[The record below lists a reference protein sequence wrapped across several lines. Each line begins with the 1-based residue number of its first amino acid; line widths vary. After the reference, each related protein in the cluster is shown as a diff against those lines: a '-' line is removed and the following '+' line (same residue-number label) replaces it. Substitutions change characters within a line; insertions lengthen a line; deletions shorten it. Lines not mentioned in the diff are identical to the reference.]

1 MRTRASRGSVI
12 AVGDDDLVREIA
24 RRQEHARTVVAAGD
38 LFAALAL
45 VANASS
51 REPVAAIVI
60 GPSGLPRT
68 VIEEAVH
75 RLDPSVEVIHAER
88 PAVARTAPPV
98 AVDDS
103 PTPHVDVVTAAIDDA
118 RETLAERERTA
129 ADRARTAAPAATAD
143 PAVPAA
149 AIDAAALGDVD
160 LVAAVLA
167 GPGRVVELA
176 LALVRHHLG
185 HGDVRLAAERTPTGR
200 AAEIRHDDR
209 PLGSLV
215 SETADVTALATWAR
229 WIGPWLALDRRF
241 HDLHE
246 QAFTDELTGAGNRRA
261 FERILADE
269 IANAKAARRPLT
281 LMVFDIDDF
290 KRYNDDFG
298 HDVGDEVLKETVALL
313 RSVIRR
319 GDHVFRIGG
328 DEFVV
333 IFADD
338 RAARGGSPPESIEV
352 IADRFRRA
360 VNQLQLARL
369 GKGGPGRISIS
380 AGVATFPWDGLDGPT
395 LLAHADRLAIQSKRS
410 GKNTISFGPG
420 SRGNGSGH

>member
-51 REPVAAIVI
+51 REPFAAIVI
-60 GPSGLPRT
+60 GPSELPRA

-88 PAVARTAPPV
+88 PAAGRTPPPV
-98 AVDDS
+98 AVDDT
-103 PTPHVDVVTAAIDDA
+103 PTPRVDVVTAAIDDA
-118 RETLAERERTA
+118 REALAERERTS
-129 ADRARTAAPAATAD
+129 ADRARPAVPAD
-143 PAVPAA
+143 AAVPAA

-185 HGDVRLAAERTPTGR
+185 HGDVRIADERTPTGR

-215 SETADVTALATWAR
+215 SETADVTALAAWAR
-229 WIGPWLALDRRF
+229 WIGPWLELDRRF

-261 FERILADE
+261 FERDLADE
-269 IANAKAARRPLT
+269 IAHAKASRRPLT

-290 KRYNDDFG
+290 KRYNDEFG

-338 RAARGGSPPESIEV
+338 RAARGGTPPESIEV
-352 IADRFRRA
+352 IADRFRRG
-360 VNQLQLARL
+360 VNQLRLARL
-369 GKGGPGRISIS
+369 GKEGPGRISIS

-395 LLAHADRLAIQSKRS
+395 LLSHADRLAIQSKRS

-420 SRGNGSGH
+420 SRQNGNGP